1 MVEVDVSCSLDSFRK
16 FTLASTCKSFAPQV
30 YMDDPE
36 IFPER
41 EEGGVIYVEAVD
53 KVTLKKMRGI
63 TFVNARD
70 VLGIIYNSNSGST
83 SVKWRQTTRYGGR
96 ATGNISANSLRNLA
110 EAGVLTLAQVE
121 DCIDRMAQADD
132 K

>member
-1 MVEVDVSCSLDSFRK
+1 MVEVDVPCSLDNFRK
-16 FTLASTCKSFAPQV
+16 FTLASTCRSFTPQA
-30 YMDDPE
+30 YLDDPE

-83 SVKWRQTTRYGGR
+83 SVKWRQTNRYNGR
-96 ATGNISANSLRNLA
+96 ATGKISLNSLRNLA
-110 EAGVLTLAQVE
+110 ESGVLTLAQVE
-121 DCIDRMAQADD
+121 DCVQRMAGD
-132 K
+132 KK